1 MFLRMR
7 PDGNLG
13 DLWYMDVTV
22 PVVAALLALQTLCH
36 RFKGVAIRLL
46 FRLVHTSLAQGTQ
59 SELTPTHPPTHPLYW
74 PKDQARQECQGKTK
88 NTLRRTLKNS
98 DGLGLAKQMTTNENM
113 GRHEE
118 LKKKFAQQKF
128 NCSYVHTA
136 LQRKLSGAMS
146 RRTIFN
152 QIKRSGFPFSLGSQ
166 FAI

>member
-59 SELTPTHPPTHPLYW
+59 SELTPTHPP
-74 PKDQARQECQGKTK
+74 
-88 NTLRRTLKNS
+88 S
-98 DGLGLAKQMTTNENM
+98 VLAQ
-113 GRHEE
+113 
-118 LKKKFAQQKF
+118 
-128 NCSYVHTA
+128 
-136 LQRKLSGAMS
+136 
-146 RRTIFN
+146 
-152 QIKRSGFPFSLGSQ
+152 RSGEAGVSGQNQEHTKKDIEKLRWPRACKANDNKRKHG
-166 FAI
+166 AT